1 MSVNDSD
8 ILIIHAPTWRH
19 ARVLSA
25 DITVEAEYGNDVA
38 KGTVYTAAH
47 HQPSGPFAGR
57 HIVAG
62 GRPSP
67 CNDPRIPV
75 LDEGGT
81 ILVSHMDLDTIGG
94 VLRAVPETAD
104 LFRETT
110 FWDVAEYADT
120 QGAHLLH
127 RGNLREQDV
136 TRFWSFIGWSRTQP
150 RLPLDV
156 PSFANTTVHAAHTA
170 LEGILADDPTM
181 LAMGETIQQHD
192 AKMAAAT
199 FVHATDGV
207 MLRHLDDPSGFV
219 NHLYVGPNGA
229 EHAAIVTWNRTTGAI
244 TVSVAEPDKHP
255 HANCRDIV
263 QLLWGPAAGGHPGC
277 AGSPR
282 GERLGFGEADRAV
295 RMVQEKLV
303 RKQYRVRQG

>member
-8 ILIIHAPTWRH
+8 IIVIHAPTWRH
-19 ARVLSA
+19 ARVFSA
-25 DITVEAEYGNDVA
+25 DITVEAEYGDDVA
-38 KGTVYTAAH
+38 KGRLYTAAH

-67 CNDPRIPV
+67 CNDENIPV
-75 LDEGGT
+75 LEEGGT

-110 FWDVAEYADT
+110 FWDAAEYADT
-120 QGAHLLH
+120 KGGHLLH

-136 TRFWSFIGWSRTQP
+136 TRYWSFIGWSRTQP
-150 RLPLDV
+150 RLAHDV
-156 PSFANTTVHAAHTA
+156 PSFGNTAIHDAHIV
-170 LEGILADDPTM
+170 LEGILAGDPKM
-181 LAMGETIQQHD
+181 LAMGETIKQYD
-192 AKMAAAT
+192 AEMAAVT

-219 NHLYVGPNGA
+219 NHLYVGPNGD

-295 RMVQEKLV
+295 RMVQEKLA
-303 RKQYRVRQG
+303 RKPFRVRQG